1 MKFLD
6 RMEQRFGRFAIPDL
20 IRYVVILNA
29 LVYVIQFTSPGYSSF
44 LQLYRPLVLQGEVWR
59 LITWVFIPGG
69 GSNTFFVLI
78 ALLFLWFLGE
88 GLESM
93 MGSFRVNLFYFTGII
108 ACTASAMIFGNDSGV
123 GSGLGAGMF
132 LNLSVL
138 FAFATLQPNMSVML
152 FFIIPVKI
160 KWIAFFSLA
169 LLILSFVGFSLID
182 KAITIASLANY
193 LLFFGPAFIR
203 SRADMAK
210 TAARRADFESKLRSE
225 DEALYTCKTCGR
237 SDISHPDLE
246 FRVAADGEEYCT
258 EHLPGRQS

>member
-1 MKFLD
+1 MKFID
-6 RMEQRFGRFAIPDL
+6 SMEQRFGKFAIPDL

-29 LVYVIQFTSPGYSSF
+29 LVFVLQFSSPGYISQ
-44 LQLYRPLVLQGEVWR
+44 LYLYRPLVLEGQIWR
-59 LITWVFIPGG
+59 LITWAFIPAS
-69 GSNTFFVLI
+69 SNTFFVLI

-108 ACTASAMIFGNDSGV
+108 ACTASAMIFGNDGDI

-132 LNLSVL
+132 LNLSIL

-169 LLILSFVGFSLID
+169 LLLISFIGFSLID

-193 LLFFGPAFIR
+193 LLFFGPTFLKNR
-203 SRADMAK
+203 LEGAK
-210 TAARRADFESKLRSE
+210 DAARRADFESKLRS
-225 DEALYTCKTCGR
+225 DNEALYTCKTCGR
-237 SDISHPDLE
+237 SDISHPNLE
-246 FRVAADGEEYCT
+246 FRVASDGEEYCM
-258 EHLPGRQS
+258 EHLPSRQN